1 MDDYIRNGE
10 NESCIFN
17 PLFFFFFEYLCMRE
31 RKAGLKEAQKY
42 QFVEMFVFM
51 ECLCTKNP

>member
-1 MDDYIRNGE
+1 
-10 NESCIFN
+10 
-17 PLFFFFFEYLCMRE
+17 MRE